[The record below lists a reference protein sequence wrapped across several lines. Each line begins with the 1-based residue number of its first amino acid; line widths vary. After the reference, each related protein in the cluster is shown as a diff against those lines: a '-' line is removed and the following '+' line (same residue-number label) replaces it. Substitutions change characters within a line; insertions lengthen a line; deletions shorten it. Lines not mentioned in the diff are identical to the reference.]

1 MAQGPA
7 PTPVAPQKPSRSRLE
22 LISTGTLKLRKR
34 VRAAE
39 LWRRALESPALWIGL
54 FLVLGTWALVPGAFL
69 FTPRVASNTIA
80 DRDFVATRDL
90 LLLDDEA
97 THAKQEQAREAVL
110 PVYDFDP
117 GVAAELEEQV
127 AQLFGRGR
135 RLLTRETAGEANE
148 EQARQEVVKQLLV
161 RPPAPEGFRLTQEQL
176 ELLARRRFSPELQDR
191 ISGVFVQA
199 LRRGVVGNKTMLLE
213 NRLRGIVQRNL
224 GTGGEQVLLD
234 LFGPLGYPEE
244 ARALLESEVR
254 DWSGYSSE
262 ERRILVDLLVAN
274 LPANL
279 LPNRSETL
287 LRRDAAASGAGQ
299 VFNQVRKGQV
309 IVRKGDVIDEGDAYA
324 IAQMRGE
331 RQLLLQIPP
340 LAGTL
345 LLLSLASAVVW
356 LGLRRERVSDHG
368 PRRLFGEGL
377 LLLLLSLLGAKF
389 CFVVAA
395 GLSSVFEG
403 PPLNAAR
410 SWAYA
415 TPFATLALLVT
426 LLLGRHAA
434 LLLSILFSILASR
447 LVVDNDPLWVVFYA
461 FAGSVAV
468 IYALDHYQFRQRLVM
483 VRVGVVVGAVNVIL
497 ALIFAGA
504 FSSGERGWMQLGFDL
519 LCAFAGG
526 LLAAAVASFAVPIL
540 EAMLGITTDIKLL
553 ELSNTNLPLL
563 RRLAFEAPGTFQH
576 SLMVANLAKEGC
588 EAIGADPILAY
599 TSGLYHDV
607 GKVFRPDYFIE
618 NQRPGQ
624 NRHDKLL
631 PSMSALILL
640 NHVKDGVELAREHNL
655 PRVIRDAIQ
664 QHHGTRLIKYFYN
677 RALEQRDPEAGDVT
691 EEKYRYPGPR
701 PQNKVMGVLMLADA
715 VEAASRTLTEP
726 TPQKIRGLI
735 RKIQDDC
742 LNDGQLDQTDLTLS
756 DLSHVSEAFLR
767 VLANIFHQRVDY
779 PGFDFNAGPKRE
791 KRPVADAA
799 RAS

>member
-1 MAQGPA
+1 MAQGSA
-7 PTPVAPQKPSRSRLE
+7 PPPVAPQKPSRPSRLE
-22 LISTGTLKLRKR
+22 LISTGTQKLRKR

-39 LWRRALESPALWIGL
+39 LWRRALETPALWVVL
-54 FLVLGTWALVPGAFL
+54 FLLLGTWALVPGAFL
-69 FTPRVASNTIA
+69 FAPRVTANSIA
-80 DRDFVATRDL
+80 DRDYVATRDL
-90 LLLDDEA
+90 LLRDEEA
-97 THAKQEQAREAVL
+97 TQGKEEQAREAVL

-117 GVAAELEEQV
+117 GAAAELEEQV

-135 RLLTRETAGEANE
+135 RLLATAGADDEG
-148 EQARQEVVKQLLV
+148 ARQAVVREMLA
-161 RPPAPEGFRLTQEQL
+161 RPPAPEGLRLTQEQL

-191 ISGVFVQA
+191 LARVFAQA

-213 NRLRGIVQRNL
+213 NRLRGIVLRNL
-224 GTGGEQVLLD
+224 GTGSEQVQLD

-244 ARALLESEVR
+244 ARGLLESEVG
-254 DWSGYSSE
+254 DWNGYSSE
-262 ERRILVDLLVAN
+262 ERRILVDLLLAN

-287 LRRDAAASGAGQ
+287 ARREAAGAGAGV

-309 IVRKGDVIDEGDAYA
+309 IVRKGDVIDEGDAFA

-331 RQLLLQIPP
+331 RQLSLQIPP
-340 LAGTL
+340 IAGTL
-345 LLLSLASAVVW
+345 LLLSLVAAVVW
-356 LGLRRERVSDHG
+356 LGLQREKVADHG

-395 GLSSVFEG
+395 GLSSVFEA

-410 SWAYA
+410 SWAFA
-415 TPFATLALLVT
+415 TPFATLALLAT
-426 LLLGRHAA
+426 LLLGRNAT
-434 LLLSILFSILASR
+434 LLLSILFSVLASR
-447 LVVDNDPLWVVFYA
+447 LVLVDSDPVWVVFYA
-461 FAGSVAV
+461 FAGSLAA
-468 IYALDHYQFRQRLVM
+468 IYALDRYQFRQRLVM
-483 VRVGVVVGAVNVIL
+483 ARVGALVGLINVAM
-497 ALIFAGA
+497 ALIFAA
-504 FSSGERGWMQLGFDL
+504 FSNPVEKGLMQTGFDV
-519 LCAFAGG
+519 LCAFASG
-526 LLAAAVASFAVPIL
+526 LLAAAVASFAIPIL

-588 EAIGADPILAY
+588 EAIGSDPILAY
-599 TSGLYHDV
+599 AGGLYHDV

-624 NRHDKLL
+624 NRHDKLQ

-640 NHVKDGVELAREHNL
+640 NHVKDGVELAREHGL

-677 RALEQRDPEAGDVT
+677 RAKEQRDPDMGEVT

-735 RKIQDDC
+735 RTIVDDC

-756 DLSHVSEAFLR
+756 DLTQVSEAFLR

-779 PGFDFNAGPKRE
+779 PGFDFNAGPKRD
-791 KRPVADAA
+791 KRPVADAV